1 MIRVTSLAGLASDP
15 ALAGRLHE
23 LEHRG
28 GIEKVRLSRT
38 DMARRRQQLRSDRGT
53 ELALLLDR
61 DARLQDGAV
70 LLLEADRAIVLELQA
85 QPWLVLRALDTARAL
100 ELGHFAGSMHW
111 KVRFDG
117 DRLCIALNGSRD
129 DALKRLAHLLA
140 RGGVDVEPAS
150 ALPSDGACSDE
161 ELGHGH
167 GHEHGHAHQHPH
179 QHGHGHAHRHG
190 HEPDHP
196 NTHSHVPG
204 PAARSH
210 AHGAAHGHG

>member
-1 MIRVTSLAGLASDP
+1 MIRVTSLAGLISDP

-28 GIEKVRLSRT
+28 GIEKVWLSRT

-70 LLLEADRAIVLELQA
+70 LLLEPDRAIVLELQA

-117 DRLCIALNGSRD
+117 DRLCIALNGSRA
-129 DALKRLAHLLA
+129 DALKRLEHLLA
-140 RGGVDVEPAS
+140 RGGVEVEPAS
-150 ALPSDGACSDE
+150 ALPSDGARSDE

-167 GHEHGHAHQHPH
+167 GHGHADGHGHEHGHGPDRL
-179 QHGHGHAHRHG
+179 HAHRHA
-190 HEPDHP
+190 
-196 NTHSHVPG
+196 PG
-204 PAARSH
+204 QAAQAH
-210 AHGAAHGHG
+210 THGAGHGHG